1 MGRIDYDFHLPKE
14 LLATEPANP
23 RDASRLF
30 VYDTTTDTIQ
40 FDHFY
45 NLDKHL
51 PNDSTLVLNKTKVV
65 PSRITLQKTTGGK
78 VVCLFLMNEL
88 YKDSKHVHVMVD
100 RNISVGDSLLYAEPS
115 RASKNIMTCKE
126 HHQDSIF
133 VFELHISRAELIAL
147 LEAHG
152 SMPIPLYLRHTA
164 LSEKTLHERYQTVY
178 ARNSSYASLREAHG
192 ESDEAISYIN
202 GIATSSLKARGL
214 LAMTNINSDMTTK
227 RLFSVAAPTAGLH
240 FTQRVFDKLQ
250 QKNIMIAEVV
260 LEVGLGTFAPLST
273 EALEKGKLHT
283 EWYLVPESTRDC
295 ILNAKSE
302 DRKII
307 AVGTTVVRTL
317 ESYAK
322 LSKSEQKLSGVYHP
336 TDIFIREGY
345 RFNLVDCLVT
355 NFHLPNSSL
364 MMLVEA
370 FLESKNA
377 KRSLKE
383 LYEMA
388 IQEKF
393 RFYSFG
399 DSMLIF

>member
-1 MGRIDYDFHLPKE
+1 MGHIDYDFHLPKE

-30 VYDTTTDTIQ
+30 VYDTATDTIQ
-40 FDHFY
+40 FDYFY
-45 NLDKHL
+45 NLDKYL

-65 PSRITLQKTTGGK
+65 PSRMTLQKTTGGK

-88 YKDSKHVHVMVD
+88 YENSKHIHVMVD
-100 RNISVGDSLLYAEPS
+100 RNISVGDSLLYAELA

-152 SMPIPLYLRHTA
+152 SMPIPLYLRHTE

-178 ARNSSYASLREAHG
+178 AKNTVVVESSSISK
-192 ESDEAISYIN
+192 ES
-202 GIATSSLKARGL
+202 
-214 LAMTNINSDMTTK
+214 
-227 RLFSVAAPTAGLH
+227 LFSVAAPTAGLH

-250 QKNIMIAEVV
+250 QKNIMRAEVV
-260 LEVGLGTFAPLST
+260 LEVGLGTFAPLSA
-273 EALEKGKLHT
+273 EALEKDKLHT
-283 EWYLVPESTRDC
+283 EWYHVPESTRDC

-322 LSKSEQKLSGVYHP
+322 LSISEQKLSGVYHP

-345 RFNLVDCLVT
+345 RFNIVDCLVT
-355 NFHLPNSSL
+355 NFHLPDSSL

-383 LYEMA
+383 LYGMA

-399 DSMLIF
+399 DSMVIV